1 MVLCFIQQ
9 PVKNTLPV
17 EDVYEVMS
25 GVPTE
30 QEVSEQ
36 LAKGRSVHSP
46 SVNMLPWFIFSFRLF
61 SQFID
66 WFFDSHKKWFE
77 SL

>member
-1 MVLCFIQQ
+1 MLFTEWDCQTAFEIFSLLTIMVLCFIQQ

-46 SVNMLPWFIFSFRLF
+46 SVNMLP
-61 SQFID
+61 
-66 WFFDSHKKWFE
+66 
-77 SL
+77 